1 VSGPVAARPG
11 EVAVELQ
18 VEAAEDVH
26 GAVRERAGRHLLGG
40 LIGEDDRRRDREG
53 EPPVAG

>member
-1 VSGPVAARPG
+1 VSRPVAPGPG

-18 VEAAEDVH
+18 VEAADDLDR
-26 GAVRERAGRHLLGG
+26 AVGKRPRGDLLGH
-40 LIGEDDRRRDREG
+40 LVGEDDRRRDREA